1 MGKIAFI
8 FSGQGAQY
16 SGMGKDLYD
25 NSPAAKAVYEMADS
39 IRENTSKQCF
49 EGTVEE
55 LSKTVNTQPCIFTAD
70 LAAAR
75 ALVEKGIT
83 PDCVAGFSL
92 GEISALAF
100 SGILSDEEAFRLV
113 CKRGKLMD
121 KAATENPVQKISG
134 RFVYIPANTA
144 ESNRPLSM
152 FAPLA
157 DERYCA
163 KLGSHTT
170 AEISA
175 AIPQPIINLG
185 AMPLVLPF
193 LLLRKM

>member
-49 EGTVEE
+49 EGTMEE
-55 LSKTVNTQPCIFTAD
+55 LSKTVNTQPCIFTVD

-113 CKRGKLMD
+113 AKEASLWTKPQRKI
-121 KAATENPVQKISG
+121 PVQW
-134 RFVYIPANTA
+134 
-144 ESNRPLSM
+144 
-152 FAPLA
+152 
-157 DERYCA
+157 
-163 KLGSHTT
+163 
-170 AEISA
+170 
-175 AIPQPIINLG
+175 
-185 AMPLVLPF
+185 LPY
-193 LLLRKM
+193 

>member
-49 EGTVEE
+49 EGTIEE
-55 LSKTVNTQPCIFTAD
+55 LKTVNTQPCIFTAD

-100 SGILSDEEAFRLV
+100 FGNPFR
-113 CKRGKLMD
+113 
-121 KAATENPVQKISG
+121 
-134 RFVYIPANTA
+134 
-144 ESNRPLSM
+144 
-152 FAPLA
+152 
-157 DERYCA
+157 
-163 KLGSHTT
+163 
-170 AEISA
+170 
-175 AIPQPIINLG
+175 
-185 AMPLVLPF
+185 
-193 LLLRKM
+193 

>member
-49 EGTVEE
+49 EGTMEE
-55 LSKTVNTQPCIFTAD
+55 LSKTVNTQPCIFTARPCG
-70 LAAAR
+70 LQG

-100 SGILSDEEAFRLV
+100 SGIPFR
-113 CKRGKLMD
+113 
-121 KAATENPVQKISG
+121 
-134 RFVYIPANTA
+134 
-144 ESNRPLSM
+144 
-152 FAPLA
+152 
-157 DERYCA
+157 
-163 KLGSHTT
+163 
-170 AEISA
+170 
-175 AIPQPIINLG
+175 
-185 AMPLVLPF
+185 
-193 LLLRKM
+193 

>member
-49 EGTVEE
+49 EGTMEE

-75 ALVEKGIT
+75 AQIAKEYAENEGSAFAAAAKG
-83 PDCVAGFSL
+83 A
-92 GEISALAF
+92 A
-100 SGILSDEEAFRLV
+100 DEV
-113 CKRGKLMD
+113 
-121 KAATENPVQKISG
+121 V
-134 RFVYIPANTA
+134 TA
-144 ESNRPLSM
+144 ENVRAAVASVLDVTAGKRLNKRLPKKHNILPL
-152 FAPLA
+152 
-157 DERYCA
+157 
-163 KLGSHTT
+163 
-170 AEISA
+170 
-175 AIPQPIINLG
+175 
-185 AMPLVLPF
+185 
-193 LLLRKM
+193 

>member
-49 EGTVEE
+49 EGTMEE

-100 SGILSDEEAFRLV
+100 RESFQMKRLSDSFAKEASLWTKPQR
-113 CKRGKLMD
+113 KI
-121 KAATENPVQKISG
+121 PVQW
-134 RFVYIPANTA
+134 
-144 ESNRPLSM
+144 
-152 FAPLA
+152 
-157 DERYCA
+157 
-163 KLGSHTT
+163 
-170 AEISA
+170 
-175 AIPQPIINLG
+175 
-185 AMPLVLPF
+185 LPY
-193 LLLRKM
+193 

>member
-49 EGTVEE
+49 EGTMEE

-83 PDCVAGFSL
+83 PDCVA
-92 GEISALAF
+92 AF
-100 SGILSDEEAFRLV
+100 HSVRFLHLLFRESFQMKRLSDSFAKEASLWTKPQR
-113 CKRGKLMD
+113 KIR
-121 KAATENPVQKISG
+121 VQW
-134 RFVYIPANTA
+134 
-144 ESNRPLSM
+144 
-152 FAPLA
+152 
-157 DERYCA
+157 
-163 KLGSHTT
+163 
-170 AEISA
+170 
-175 AIPQPIINLG
+175 
-185 AMPLVLPF
+185 LPY
-193 LLLRKM
+193 

>member
-1 MGKIAFI
+1 
-8 FSGQGAQY
+8 
-16 SGMGKDLYD
+16 MGKDLYD

-49 EGTVEE
+49 EGTMEE

-100 SGILSDEEAFRLV
+100 RESFPMKRLSDSFAKEASLWTKPQR
-113 CKRGKLMD
+113 KIR
-121 KAATENPVQKISG
+121 VQW
-134 RFVYIPANTA
+134 
-144 ESNRPLSM
+144 
-152 FAPLA
+152 
-157 DERYCA
+157 
-163 KLGSHTT
+163 
-170 AEISA
+170 
-175 AIPQPIINLG
+175 
-185 AMPLVLPF
+185 LPY
-193 LLLRKM
+193 